1 VEGGFLVGS
10 IVMEASKSRQFHTYC
25 LLMILSYFVVP
36 LWLMFCIFCTFFVC
50 FDTVS
55 RLKVNLSK
63 SELVLVGVF
72 EVVEKLVVRL

>member
-1 VEGGFLVGS
+1 MVNVLYILYIFL
-10 IVMEASKSRQFHTYC
+10 
-25 LLMILSYFVVP
+25 
-36 LWLMFCIFCTFFVC
+36 C

-55 RLKVNLSK
+55 GLKVNLSK

>member
-1 VEGGFLVGS
+1 MTVS
-10 IVMEASKSRQFHTYC
+10 H
-25 LLMILSYFVVP
+25 LLFADDTIL
-36 LWLMFCIFCTFFVC
+36 FCIASMVNVLYILYIFVC

-55 RLKVNLSK
+55 GLKVNLSK